1 MEIDTSIATLW
12 NILLTLVVIPFGWA
26 FNKLFQEVKAQQ
38 ILLRE
43 TREQYAR
50 RNDVKED
57 MDRIVQSLVRLEDKI
72 DRMLTKE
79 G

>member
-1 MEIDTSIATLW
+1 MEIDTSILW
-12 NILLTLVVIPFGWA
+12 NIILTLIVIPFGWA

>member
-1 MEIDTSIATLW
+1 MEIDTSILW
-12 NILLTLVVIPFGWA
+12 NIILTLVVIPFGWA

>member
-1 MEIDTSIATLW
+1 MEIDTSILW
-12 NILLTLVVIPFGWA
+12 NIVLTLVVIPFGWA

>member
-1 MEIDTSIATLW
+1 MEIDTSILW
-12 NILLTLVVIPFGWA
+12 NIILTLVVIPFGWA

-50 RNDVKED
+50 RDDVKED